1 MLGLDV
7 ETSAI
12 DDHGP
17 RFFAPGFTVRLVQF
31 GSERE
36 AWVLDMA
43 DPGQR
48 DAAAAV
54 LADPARRFV
63 THTPFDVLAV
73 WSALGIPLG
82 QRVADT
88 HLLSKLLDPDE
99 RAGHGLKEL
108 SARHL
113 DGGLGE
119 AEAALH
125 ARMRALAPAGHRAGN
140 APLRWGWNHL
150 PADDE
155 AYVVYAGLDA
165 IYARRLLPVLLAA
178 CGPFAHLAR
187 LDTWLAAQAT
197 GITVRGLR
205 LDTGYTRGLLAD
217 LEAEHAAADAR
228 ITAALGC
235 PGRSPRFA
243 EWLDAVAA
251 AAGITGFARTPTGRL
266 QVTADTLA
274 GLTADHAAMAALPAG
289 AADLITARLAMSKAS
304 NLIAN
309 LRGFLAAADPAGRV
323 HPQVNTLRAKTAR
336 MSITNPALQTLKK
349 HDPRLRR
356 CFTADPGHVLIS
368 CDFSQVEIRVAAA
381 LAEDPTLREVITSGA
396 DIHDATAALMYGEG
410 FTDEQ
415 RTISKR
421 ATFGTIYGGGARAL
435 ASQTGVTEDTARQVI
450 QRWRRTYP
458 RVIAY
463 GRRLA
468 ELAEVVTASGR
479 RIPADPARPYANAN
493 YAVQSTARDLLLAAV
508 YTLVTRYQV
517 GGLWLFV
524 HDEIIVQAPE
534 HDAERVR
541 GLLER
546 AMTSTFRGLPIVADA
561 KILGPAWGQHDP
573 AAPAPGK
580 SGTSG
585 TSGTC
590 AGQHGSGGFRRVA
603 EVPEPPEPAEPSPPR
618 PRGGCWSPAPAPGP
632 MKPPSPPRC
641 ASTGTG
647 RPCWS
652 PVPARAARTPSPNG
666 SGPHGAA
673 GSNAT
678 PPIGPAAGTLACAAT
693 PPWSRPARTSA
704 WPSSVITA
712 PARAT
717 PPALLSKPVSP
728 STATPTRRRSPW
740 PRSHRPPTARRRPC

>member
-1 MLGLDV
+1 
-7 ETSAI
+7 
-12 DDHGP
+12 
-17 RFFAPGFTVRLVQF
+17 
-31 GSERE
+31 
-36 AWVLDMA
+36 
-43 DPGQR
+43 
-48 DAAAAV
+48 
-54 LADPARRFV
+54 
-63 THTPFDVLAV
+63 
-73 WSALGIPLG
+73 
-82 QRVADT
+82 
-88 HLLSKLLDPDE
+88 
-99 RAGHGLKEL
+99 
-108 SARHL
+108 
-113 DGGLGE
+113 
-119 AEAALH
+119 
-125 ARMRALAPAGHRAGN
+125 
-140 APLRWGWNHL
+140 
-150 PADDE
+150 
-155 AYVVYAGLDA
+155 
-165 IYARRLLPVLLAA
+165 
-178 CGPFAHLAR
+178 
-187 LDTWLAAQAT
+187 
-197 GITVRGLR
+197 
-205 LDTGYTRGLLAD
+205 
-217 LEAEHAAADAR
+217 
-228 ITAALGC
+228 
-235 PGRSPRFA
+235 
-243 EWLDAVAA
+243 
-251 AAGITGFARTPTGRL
+251 
-266 QVTADTLA
+266 
-274 GLTADHAAMAALPAG
+274 
-289 AADLITARLAMSKAS
+289 MSKAS

-336 MSITNPALQTLKK
+336 MSITGPALQTLKK

-381 LAEDPTLREVITSGA
+381 LAEDPTLKQVILSGA

-546 AMTSTFRGLPIVADA
+546 AMTSTFRGLPIVAEA

-590 AGQHGSGGFRRVA
+590 AGQTGPAGSAGCRGSGTSGTCGTF
-603 EVPEPPEPAEPSPPR
+603 PAS
-618 PRGGCWSPAPAPGP
+618 GCWSPVPAPGP
-632 MKPPSPPRC
+632 MKAIAAALRQHWDGP
-641 ASTGTG
+641 
-647 RPCWS
+647 PCWS

-666 SGPHGAA
+666 YGHMGRPGR
-673 GSNAT
+673 T
-678 PPIGPAAGTLACAAT
+678 PPRRLGQ
-693 PPWSRPARTSA
+693 RPGRGHAPQRRDGRLGADVA
-704 WPSSVITA
+704 WPSSAITA

-717 PPALLSKPVSP
+717 PPALLSKPVSRP
-728 STATPTRRRSPW
+728 PLHPPAGGHHAH
-740 PRSHRPPTARRRPC
+740 SHRPTARRPC